1 MTTTTS
7 ASATASLTEG
17 LYAQFLTTRG
27 EIVARLEF
35 EKTPLT
41 VANFVGLAEG
51 AKRSNRG
58 AGVRFYDG
66 LAFHRVIP
74 DFMIQGGDPQGNG
87 MGGPGYD
94 FPDEFNPSLRHARPG
109 VLSMANAGPGTNGSQ
124 FFITH
129 IATPWLDGKHTV
141 FGQVVSGQEVV
152 NAIVQGDR
160 IDSLAI
166 LRIGE
171 PAKAFQSDQAAFDSL
186 LAGHQ
191 ERQKAQERA
200 ASEDQR
206 TIIEQHWPQ
215 AITTPSGLK
224 YVTTQEGTGEA
235 TPKPGDTLTV
245 HYTGTLLDGVKFD
258 SSRDRGT
265 PFRFPV
271 GRGRVIRGWDEA
283 FLGMRRGE
291 QRTLIIPPDLAY
303 GAGGAGGVI
312 PPNATLVF
320 EVELIDF

>member
-1 MTTTTS
+1 MSTP
-7 ASATASLTEG
+7 APAAASLAEG

-41 VANFVGLAEG
+41 VANFVGLSEG

-87 MGGPGYD
+87 RGGPGYD
-94 FPDEFNPSLRHARPG
+94 FPDEFDPSLRHARPG

-129 IATPWLDGKHTV
+129 VATPWLDGKHTV

-160 IDSLAI
+160 IDSLTI
-166 LRIGE
+166 LRVGE
-171 PAKAFQSDQAAFDSL
+171 PAKAFQNDQAAFDSL

-191 ERQKAQERA
+191 DRLQAQERA
-200 ASEDQR
+200 ASEGQR
-206 TIIEQHWPQ
+206 AIIEQNWPQ

-224 YVTTQEGTGEA
+224 YLLTKEGEGEA
-235 TPKPGDTLTV
+235 TPRPGDTLTV
-245 HYTGTLLDGVKFD
+245 HYTGTLLEGAKFD

-303 GAGGAGGVI
+303 GVRGAGGVI
-312 PPNATLVF
+312 PPNATLIF

>member
-7 ASATASLTEG
+7 AFATASLTEG

-186 LAGHQ
+186 LAGHR

-312 PPNATLVF
+312 PPNANLVF

>member
-1 MTTTTS
+1 MSTP
-7 ASATASLTEG
+7 APAAASLAEG

-58 AGVRFYDG
+58 TGVRFYDG

-87 MGGPGYD
+87 RGGPGYD
-94 FPDEFNPSLRHARPG
+94 FPDEFDPSLRHARPG

-129 IATPWLDGKHTV
+129 VATPWLDGKHTV

-160 IDSLAI
+160 IDSLTI
-166 LRIGE
+166 LRVGE
-171 PAKAFQSDQAAFDSL
+171 PAKAFQNDQAAFDSL

-191 ERQKAQERA
+191 DRLQAQERA
-200 ASEDQR
+200 ASEGQR
-206 TIIEQHWPQ
+206 AIIEQNWPQ

-224 YVTTQEGTGEA
+224 YLLTKEGEGEA
-235 TPKPGDTLTV
+235 TPRPGDTLTV
-245 HYTGTLLDGVKFD
+245 HYTGTLLEGAKFD

-303 GAGGAGGVI
+303 GVRGAGGVI
-312 PPNATLVF
+312 PPNATLIF

>member
-1 MTTTTS
+1 MSTP
-7 ASATASLTEG
+7 APAAASLAEG

-94 FPDEFNPSLRHARPG
+94 FPDEFTPSLRHARPG

-129 IATPWLDGKHTV
+129 VATPWLDGKHTV

-160 IDSLAI
+160 IDSLTI
-166 LRIGE
+166 LRVGE
-171 PAKAFQSDQAAFDSL
+171 PAKAFQNDQAAFDSL

-191 ERQKAQERA
+191 DRLQAQERA
-200 ASEDQR
+200 ASEGQR
-206 TIIEQHWPQ
+206 AIIEQNWPQ

-224 YVTTQEGTGEA
+224 YLLTKEGEGEA
-235 TPKPGDTLTV
+235 TPRPGDTLTV
-245 HYTGTLLDGVKFD
+245 HYTGTLLEGAKFD

-303 GAGGAGGVI
+303 GVRGAGGVI
-312 PPNATLVF
+312 PPNATLIF

>member
-186 LAGHQ
+186 LAGHR

>member
-1 MTTTTS
+1 MSTP
-7 ASATASLTEG
+7 APAAASLAEG

-41 VANFVGLAEG
+41 VANFVGLSEG

-87 MGGPGYD
+87 RGGPGYD
-94 FPDEFNPSLRHARPG
+94 FPDEFDPSLRHARPG

-129 IATPWLDGKHTV
+129 VATPWLDGKHTV

-160 IDSLAI
+160 IDSLTI
-166 LRIGE
+166 LRVGE
-171 PAKAFQSDQAAFDSL
+171 PAKAFQNDQAAFDSL

-191 ERQKAQERA
+191 DRLQAQERA
-200 ASEDQR
+200 ASEGQR
-206 TIIEQHWPQ
+206 AIIEQNWPQ

-224 YVTTQEGTGEA
+224 YLLTKEGEGEA
-235 TPKPGDTLTV
+235 TPRPGDTLTV
-245 HYTGTLLDGVKFD
+245 HYTGTLLEGAKFD

-312 PPNATLVF
+312 PPNATLIF

>member
-1 MTTTTS
+1 MSTP
-7 ASATASLTEG
+7 APAAASLAEG

-41 VANFVGLAEG
+41 VANFVGLSEG

-94 FPDEFNPSLRHARPG
+94 FPDEFDPSLRHARPG

-160 IDSLAI
+160 IDSLTI
-166 LRIGE
+166 LRVGE
-171 PAKAFQSDQAAFDSL
+171 PAKAFQNDQAAFDSL

-191 ERQKAQERA
+191 DRLQAQERA
-200 ASEDQR
+200 ASEGQR
-206 TIIEQHWPQ
+206 AIIEQNWPQ

-224 YVTTQEGTGEA
+224 YLLTKEGEGEA
-235 TPKPGDTLTV
+235 TPRPGDTLTV
-245 HYTGTLLDGVKFD
+245 HYTGTLLEGAKFD

-303 GAGGAGGVI
+303 GVRGAGGVI
-312 PPNATLVF
+312 PPNATLIF

>member
-1 MTTTTS
+1 M
-7 ASATASLTEG
+7 
-17 LYAQFLTTRG
+17 
-27 EIVARLEF
+27 
-35 EKTPLT
+35 
-41 VANFVGLAEG
+41 
-51 AKRSNRG
+51 
-58 AGVRFYDG
+58 
-66 LAFHRVIP
+66 
-74 DFMIQGGDPQGNG
+74 
-87 MGGPGYD
+87 
-94 FPDEFNPSLRHARPG
+94 
-109 VLSMANAGPGTNGSQ
+109 
-124 FFITH
+124 
-129 IATPWLDGKHTV
+129 
-141 FGQVVSGQEVV
+141 V

-186 LAGHQ
+186 LAGHR

-215 AITTPSGLK
+215 ASTTPSGLK

>member
-1 MTTTTS
+1 MSTP
-7 ASATASLTEG
+7 APAAASLAEG

-87 MGGPGYD
+87 RGGPGYD
-94 FPDEFNPSLRHARPG
+94 FPDEFDPSLRHARPG

-129 IATPWLDGKHTV
+129 VATPWLDGKHTV

-160 IDSLAI
+160 IDSLTI
-166 LRIGE
+166 LRVGE
-171 PAKAFQSDQAAFDSL
+171 PAKAFQNDQAAFDSL

-191 ERQKAQERA
+191 DRLQAQERA
-200 ASEDQR
+200 ASEGQR
-206 TIIEQHWPQ
+206 AIIEQNWPQ

-224 YVTTQEGTGEA
+224 YLLTKEGEGEA
-235 TPKPGDTLTV
+235 TPRPGDTLTV
-245 HYTGTLLDGVKFD
+245 HYTGTLLEGAKFD

-303 GAGGAGGVI
+303 GVRGAGGVI
-312 PPNATLVF
+312 PPNATLIF

>member
-7 ASATASLTEG
+7 AFATASLTEG

-186 LAGHQ
+186 LAGHR

-215 AITTPSGLK
+215 ASTTPSGLK

-303 GAGGAGGVI
+303 GAQGAGGVI
-312 PPNATLVF
+312 PPNANLVF

>member
-7 ASATASLTEG
+7 AFATASLTEG

-186 LAGHQ
+186 LAGHR

-215 AITTPSGLK
+215 ASTTPSGLK

-312 PPNATLVF
+312 PPNANLVF